1 MDVFQILIF
10 LVIIGVGL
18 FKTLRKRQLQTTRRK
33 VVRKTVPVNPF
44 PLEEEMPEKEEM
56 PEEEEMPE
64 KVQMTP
70 SPEVRKK
77 KHVLKQEKQ
86 RKKESSEKPVP
97 VQGKPSEEHPSGYAF
112 RTPSDARRAFIY
124 SEIFRRKYD

>member
-18 FKTLRKRQLQTTRRK
+18 FKTLRKQQSQTTHRK
-33 VVRKTVPVNPF
+33 VRRKTVPVNPF
-44 PLEEEMPEKEEM
+44 PVEEEI

-86 RKKESSEKPVP
+86 RKKESPEKLVS
-97 VQGKPSEEHPSGYAF
+97 VQGKPSEEHPSEYAF

>member
-18 FKTLRKRQLQTTRRK
+18 FKTLQKQQSQTTHRK
-33 VVRKTVPVNPF
+33 VRRKTVPVNPF
-44 PLEEEMPEKEEM
+44 PLEEEIR
-56 PEEEEMPE
+56 EEEEMPE

-70 SPEVRKK
+70 TPEVRKK

-86 RKKESSEKPVP
+86 RKKESPEKPVS
-97 VQGKPSEEHPSGYAF
+97 VQGKPSEEHPSEYAL

>member
-18 FKTLRKRQLQTTRRK
+18 FKTLRKQQSQTTHRK
-33 VVRKTVPVNPF
+33 VRRKTVPVNPF
-44 PLEEEMPEKEEM
+44 PLEEEMPEKED
-56 PEEEEMPE
+56 MPE

-77 KHVLKQEKQ
+77 KHTLKQGKQ
-86 RKKESSEKPVP
+86 RRKESPEKPVP

>member
-44 PLEEEMPEKEEM
+44 PLEEEMPEKED
-56 PEEEEMPE
+56 MPE

-86 RKKESSEKPVP
+86 RRKESPEKPVP

>member
-18 FKTLRKRQLQTTRRK
+18 FKTLRKQQSQTTHRKVRRK
-33 VVRKTVPVNPF
+33 TAPVNPF
-44 PLEEEMPEKEEM
+44 PLEEEMPEEEK
-56 PEEEEMPE
+56 MPE

-70 SPEVRKK
+70 SPDVRKK

-86 RKKESSEKPVP
+86 RKKANKENSERPIP